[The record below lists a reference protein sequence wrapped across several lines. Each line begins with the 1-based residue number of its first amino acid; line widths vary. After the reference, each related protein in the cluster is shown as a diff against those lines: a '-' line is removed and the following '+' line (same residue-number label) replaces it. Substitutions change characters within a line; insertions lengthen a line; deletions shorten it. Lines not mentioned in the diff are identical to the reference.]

1 MNHSDASIRDRAFAV
16 MGIAPGTDERGLKY
30 AYYRLMFQ
38 YHPDRNPEHEYA
50 HEITSL
56 ISEAFQVL
64 SGKKIKPVLL
74 HDSDLVAK
82 VAGRPAEEI
91 KGMMTYDEWLKNQF
105 YNMEEKSI
113 WSY

>member
-1 MNHSDASIRDRAFAV
+1 MTHTDRSLRDRAFAV
-16 MGIAPGTDERGLKY
+16 MGISPGTDERGLKY

-38 YHPDRNPEHEYA
+38 YHPDRNPDHKYA

-64 SGKKIKPVLL
+64 SGKGIKPVLL

-82 VAGRPAEEI
+82 VAGKPAEEI

>member
-1 MNHSDASIRDRAFAV
+1 MSYMAIKERAMAV
-16 MGIAPGTDERGLKY
+16 LGLTPGADETRLKY

-38 YHPDRNPEHEYA
+38 HHPDRNPGKQSA

-56 ISEAFQVL
+56 ISEAFQLL
-64 SGKKIKPVLL
+64 SGKPVKPVLL
-74 HDSDLVAK
+74 NDMGLVAL
-82 VAGRPAEEI
+82 VAGRSADEV